1 MAIIYP
7 CKDCE
12 ERRIGCHSECEKYKD
27 CSNKSHEINDKR
39 FVEHMKY
46 SDVANAMERMRKRRR
61 LK

>member
-7 CKDCE
+7 CKDCS

-39 FVEHMKY
+39 FEDGCKHG
-46 SDVANAMERMRKRRR
+46 DVVRAMERMRKRRR